1 VETLDFERD
10 NADEIL
16 LGLEKIIKKQ

>member
-1 VETLDFERD
+1 MDEMGFRD

-16 LGLEKIIKKQ
+16 H